1 MKTGMTKKIMFAAFA
16 LVLMAGMLFPTLSVG
31 QPTVTPSSVRP
42 GETGVITVQITN
54 ALSSTSTTTT
64 SSASVSTSST
74 SALENVQVYFAAAE
88 GIALT
93 AKSPILVGTI
103 ASGASIPVAIPFKV
117 LPTAVG
123 GTSGIP
129 LYVSEKDSS
138 ALKTVVA
145 VITISNPAIL
155 TVSSDHQTVLST
167 ETINLTIKNNGGEAR
182 KLAIKMEDGSG
193 FAFVGSTQVYIGDLS
208 DSVTIA
214 AQIDSRKATEGVSA
228 IPFVL
233 TYYEEDGTSVS
244 ETKSLAV
251 TVKKE
256 KADVVFSQ
264 LEPIV
269 TAQDNV
275 LTMKVTN
282 TGRLLEGFEVYL
294 EDDNIQARES
304 KQVKLGDLAN
314 GGAKEFS
321 ISVFAGA
328 QPGVRNTEFLLK
340 WSEDDVEKEETVNV
354 PIVVNSDADTAIYI
368 DAKPTPIIP
377 GGDYTLSVLVSN
389 VGSYKIQ
396 NVEVSL
402 PENELFQVFN
412 AQKSQYIGGL
422 EADDFST
429 VQYKVRMD
437 NVQPGAYPINVIV
450 RYKDQSGVWVDKN
463 ESIAINVLSAADA
476 APKNGNGNDTLLL
489 AGVVVVAGAGYW
501 YFRMRKPKHGVS
513 QK

>member
-1 MKTGMTKKIMFAAFA
+1 MAIGTTRKFAFAAFA
-16 LVLMAGMLFPTLSVG
+16 LVLMAGMLFPALSVG

-64 SSASVSTSST
+64 STASVSTSST
-74 SALENVQVYFAAAE
+74 SALENVQLYFAAAE
-88 GIALT
+88 GVALT

-103 ASGASIPVAIPFKV
+103 ASGASIPVSIPFKV
-117 LPTAVG
+117 LSTAKGGSVG
-123 GTSGIP
+123 VP

-155 TVSSDHQTVLST
+155 TLSSDRQTIAST
-167 ETINLTIKNNGGEAR
+167 ESMNLTIKNNGGEAR
-182 KLAIKMEDGSG
+182 RLAIGMEDGSG
-193 FAFVGSTQVYIGDLS
+193 FAFVGSTQIYVGDLANS
-208 DSVTIA
+208 TTIGVP
-214 AQIDSRKATEGVSA
+214 IDSRKASEGVNA

-244 ETKSLAV
+244 DAKSLSI

-256 KADVVFSQ
+256 NADVAFTQ
-264 LEPIV
+264 LDPVV

-275 LTMKVTN
+275 LRMKVAN
-282 TGRLLEGFEVYL
+282 TGRQLDGFEVYL
-294 EDDNIQARES
+294 EDGNIQAKES

-314 GGAKEFS
+314 GESKEFS

-328 QPGVRNTEFLLK
+328 QPGVRNTEFLLR
-340 WSEDDVEKEETVNV
+340 WTEDDVEKEEAVNV
-354 PIVVNSDADTAIYI
+354 PIVVNSDADAAIFI
-368 DAKPTPIIP
+368 DSKPAPIVP

-402 PENELFQVFN
+402 PENGLFRVFN
-412 AQKSQYIGGL
+412 AQNSQYIGGL

-429 VQYKVRMD
+429 VQYKVRVGG
-437 NVQPGAYPINVIV
+437 VQPGTYPVNVLV

-463 ESIAINVLSAADA
+463 ESIAISVLSAADA
-476 APKNGNGNDTLLL
+476 APKNGNGGEFLLL
-489 AGVVVVAGAGYW
+489 VAVVVVAAVAYW
-501 YFRMRKPKHGVS
+501 HFRMRKPKHAA
-513 QK
+513 K